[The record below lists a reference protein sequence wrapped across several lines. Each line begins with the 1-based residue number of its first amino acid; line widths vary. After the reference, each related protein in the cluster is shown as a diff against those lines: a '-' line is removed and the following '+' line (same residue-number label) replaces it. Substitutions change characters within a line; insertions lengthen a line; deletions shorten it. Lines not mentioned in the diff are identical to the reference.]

1 VLAGT
6 AMTLAAG
13 IVLGLAFALVA
24 AVALAPSLQ
33 NGTRWLLLL
42 LGWLLLAACV
52 LTCWLSLGAR

>member
-1 VLAGT
+1 MKLPAV
-6 AMTLAAG
+6 
-13 IVLGLAFALVA
+13 IVLGLALALIA